1 MTMTAPT
8 AAVPTTASKSK
19 SKRQPRRWRHPF
31 LSIFGALFTL
41 ILWVVLTEFHIVGPD
56 KLPTPQGVIDAAI
69 VSAPLIPGDVLATFG
84 RFAAGFLLG
93 TALGIFLGLAMS
105 YSTRVAAFF
114 DPIVEGMRPVP
125 AIAMIP
131 FFLLWFG
138 LAEAGKILLI
148 ALGVFAIIVVNTY
161 ESVKNVPRI
170 FPLAASTLGAS
181 KTQMFRTVLLPG
193 MLPGLIGSLRTAAA
207 LAFTLVVAAEFMGAT
222 SGMGYRIMEA
232 RRLYNPELILL
243 GIFMLGILS
252 ALIDQLIR
260 RVTNYL
266 TRWSER

>member
-1 MTMTAPT
+1 MIAT
-8 AAVPTTASKSK
+8 AALTQNFRAITPA
-19 SKRQPRRWRHPF
+19 KRRRPRRWKHPI
-31 LSIFGALFTL
+31 LATVGALFTL
-41 ILWVVLTEFHIVGPD
+41 IVWVVLSVGGIVPES
-56 KLPTPQGVIDAAI
+56 KLPTPQGVLQAAI
-69 VSAPLIPGDVLATFG
+69 TSAPLIPGDVAATLG
-84 RFAAGFLLG
+84 RFLAGFILG
-93 TALGIFLGLAMS
+93 VALGITLGLAMA

-138 LAEAGKILLI
+138 LAESGKILLVV
-148 ALGVFAIIVVNTY
+148 LGVFAIIVVNTY

-170 FPLAASTLGAS
+170 FQLAASTSGAN
-181 KTQMFRTVLLPG
+181 KLQMFRTVVLPG

-222 SGMGYRIMEA
+222 SGMGFRIMEA
-232 RRLYNPELILL
+232 RRLYNPELI
-243 GIFMLGILS
+243 MLGILMLGVLS
-252 ALIDQLIR
+252 AIIDQLIR
-260 RVTNYL
+260 RITTYL